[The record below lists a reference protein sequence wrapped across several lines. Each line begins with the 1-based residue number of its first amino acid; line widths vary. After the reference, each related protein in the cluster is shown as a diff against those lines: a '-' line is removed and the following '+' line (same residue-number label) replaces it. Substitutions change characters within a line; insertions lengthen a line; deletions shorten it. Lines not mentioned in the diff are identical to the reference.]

1 MVVMNQLLPCFETYK
16 NEMLKHIQYTLR
28 SVNDVTEGIAQES
41 PMGDSWVIPRKVDK
55 MVLPT
60 TRQGRALLI
69 GRRKRWVI
77 PTTIL
82 GRAVLGITQE
92 SPIVFFSQSV
102 VSSSRYY

>member
-1 MVVMNQLLPCFETYK
+1 MQIHNCVLGTCVIKVYCAVVEILI
-16 NEMLKHIQYTLR
+16 HTLR

-41 PMGDSWVIPRKVDK
+41 PMGDFWVIPRKVDK

-77 PTTIL
+77 P
-82 GRAVLGITQE
+82 G
-92 SPIVFFSQSV
+92 
-102 VSSSRYY
+102 

>member
-1 MVVMNQLLPCFETYK
+1 MDFFEKFYVS
-16 NEMLKHIQYTLR
+16 TLR

-41 PMGDSWVIPRKVDK
+41 PMGDSWVIPKKVDK

-77 PTTIL
+77 P
-82 GRAVLGITQE
+82 G
-92 SPIVFFSQSV
+92 
-102 VSSSRYY
+102 